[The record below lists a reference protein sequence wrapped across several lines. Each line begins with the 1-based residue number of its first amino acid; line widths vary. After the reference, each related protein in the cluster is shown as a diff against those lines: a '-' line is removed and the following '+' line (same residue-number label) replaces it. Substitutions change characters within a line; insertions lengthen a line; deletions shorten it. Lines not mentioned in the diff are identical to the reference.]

1 VSSLWLIVSGSGKDA
16 PMRKPEKPARENI
29 SPSDLTFGLS
39 TCKRCLWIKYWYKV
53 TMPGAFPLVGTFA
66 SMQEE
71 HFRGA
76 SMSEIHSS
84 LRPGKVTKW
93 GEWVKS
99 KPLEVNG
106 QITRWRILG
115 KYDLVA
121 QNDDGSVG
129 LIDCKVSDSDRDN
142 GEFYSPQLE
151 AYAYSMENPAAG
163 RGVTVAS
170 MGLLVW
176 NPTHAIGEDTN
187 SYGFGMAQK
196 YLPVARDQGNF
207 LKVIGEFITV
217 LEGDLPGAGPTCG
230 TCNYLTQRLS
240 LEN

>member
-1 VSSLWLIVSGSGKDA
+1 
-16 PMRKPEKPARENI
+16 
-29 SPSDLTFGLS
+29 
-39 TCKRCLWIKYWYKV
+39 
-53 TMPGAFPLVGTFA
+53 MPGAFPLVGTFA
-66 SMQEE
+66 NMQEE

-76 SMSEIHSS
+76 AMTDIHPS

-106 QITRWRILG
+106 QVTRWRILG

-121 QNDDGSVG
+121 QNEDGTFG

-142 GEFYSPQLE
+142 AGFYSPQLE

-163 RGVTVAS
+163 KGVSVAS

-176 NPTHAIGEDTN
+176 NPTHAIGEDQF
-187 SYGFGMAQK
+187 SYGFGMSQK
-196 YLPVARDQGNF
+196 YLPVERDQVNF
-207 LKVIGEFITV
+207 LKVIGEFISV
-217 LEGDLPGAGPTCG
+217 LEGSLPSAGATCG
-230 TCNYLTQRLS
+230 TCNYLTQRLA
-240 LEN
+240 LES

>member
-1 VSSLWLIVSGSGKDA
+1 
-16 PMRKPEKPARENI
+16 MRKPEKPARENI

-66 SMQEE
+66 NMQEE

-76 SMSEIHSS
+76 AMTDIHPS

-106 QITRWRILG
+106 QATRWRILG

-121 QNDDGSVG
+121 ENEDGTFG

-142 GEFYSPQLE
+142 AGFYSPQLE

-163 RGVTVAS
+163 KGVRVAS

-176 NPTHAIGEDTN
+176 NPTHAIGEDQF
-187 SYGFGMAQK
+187 SYGFGVSQK
-196 YLPVARDQGNF
+196 YLPVERDQVNF
-207 LKVIGEFITV
+207 LSVIGEFISV
-217 LEGDLPGAGPTCG
+217 LAGSLPSAGATCG
-230 TCNYLTQRLS
+230 TCNYLTQRLA
-240 LEN
+240 LES